1 MLDWIKTIFGQSSTD
16 RQLKKTRRALALVC
30 YYQYA
35 YFSVVLES
43 ILQQTING
51 KPFSEYYDLYIFQD
65 GLQDRHLTANQ
76 SDHASVTQLAR
87 VSVDDKH
94 FFLQQSNLGIA
105 KHFDFIERY
114 LFESQNYPFVVF
126 CEHDMVLGERY
137 LEELTK
143 LADLCVGD
151 SRIGMI
157 SMHSQNRRK
166 SIEEQHAHRHE
177 YDRMGHSWGFGMF
190 RDSWMA
196 IRPVVQEYLMALGD
210 APYYL
215 RNDVLLVDWLAQKG
229 FKPLASS
236 QDHIK
241 ACALTAVNRVR
252 VSLFINL
259 GRYIGAQGEH
269 FTPAQFEQMGF
280 GNDILYNQSLGD
292 IKKLTQN
299 NYQQILAQSSNNLL
313 MPGRAPLSELSPVN
327 IPANILSSKMTQEDA
342 VAAYKFFLGRFPE
355 SMEMM
360 RERVGLP
367 CDAVFRSFI
376 TSDEFLQRQEYWPSI
391 VNAAQKIVQLHA
403 KLKEEKGSQSPPN

>member
-1 MLDWIKTIFGQSSTD
+1 
-16 RQLKKTRRALALVC
+16 
-30 YYQYA
+30 
-35 YFSVVLES
+35 
-43 ILQQTING
+43 
-51 KPFSEYYDLYIFQD
+51 
-65 GLQDRHLTANQ
+65 
-76 SDHASVTQLAR
+76 
-87 VSVDDKH
+87 
-94 FFLQQSNLGIA
+94 
-105 KHFDFIERY
+105 
-114 LFESQNYPFVVF
+114 
-126 CEHDMVLGERY
+126 
-137 LEELTK
+137 
-143 LADLCVGD
+143 
-151 SRIGMI
+151 
-157 SMHSQNRRK
+157 
-166 SIEEQHAHRHE
+166 
-177 YDRMGHSWGFGMF
+177 
-190 RDSWMA
+190 
-196 IRPVVQEYLMALGD
+196 
-210 APYYL
+210 
-215 RNDVLLVDWLAQKG
+215 
-229 FKPLASS
+229 
-236 QDHIK
+236 
-241 ACALTAVNRVR
+241 
-252 VSLFINL
+252 L